1 MEVQANILWLPG
13 IERWER

>member
-1 MEVQANILWLPG
+1 MEMQANILWLPG